1 MRFCPFCAQEN
12 TDDARECGQCGK
24 RLPAPR
30 PAPHRTPLPP
40 PSQRPKV
47 EPRPAPRSRPL
58 EALARGELDPV
69 GSSSASAA
77 PVEEALAVDT
87 APNVK
92 LPPAAV
98 DASAGDGDTAP
109 AVKLPAPRAHDPR
122 PAKHD
127 DSLAPPTT
135 PGPPRPTASAPT
147 GTLLGLS
154 PVVAPTPPPQPATPV
169 RVPGPEDSQRR
180 QTRPLQVNNG
190 TLPKPEPAASSPT
203 PPSRDGTPRRPSL
216 FTQSV
221 VDPSAAPPDSDE
233 ILTTPNPR
241 IGPDSL
247 TLERPVERPVRRTPP
262 PAAIPPAAGPPS
274 ISTEPTPLPP
284 PIVPAPPRPRRD
296 SVPSPPTPTP
306 PPVERA
312 AAPSSA
318 PSILDDAVAALAP
331 PTSSSPGTSAA
342 ALPPTPAIPTLAVPP
357 MPPAPSDPTVLS
369 SVKYLWPLA
378 RAVWARKKAQKTI
391 RELLHGDQR
400 LLDQVLREL
409 GRTARQENPD
419 LPGLADEM
427 RRVRAEEER
436 RAKADADILE
446 AQRKTDEER
455 DRWAEDEATRKA
467 DLARREAELRALED
481 ELKDKGAERR
491 RHQDDRNRF
500 DAQIRALEK
509 KAAQADARAA
519 KAETTPPEKGGGPNT
534 AANCRM
540 EAEAARKEATSLI
553 TPRDDARARAEALDG
568 PISELTQKIL
578 DAKAALAEKR
588 RELAEAQAEHKKVLA
603 ELEAERKRAEAERE
617 GAEREMSQRFVAAG
631 TLLNLDR
638 VDHPAFAPLYARI
651 DELKSGVAAREAA
664 IVRLETER
672 RTFDRAAVQKGLIT
686 LGVAGGSLVLVLIVL
701 IVVFA
706 R

>member
-24 RLPAPR
+24 RLPATR
-30 PAPHRTPLPP
+30 PAPQRTPLPP
-40 PSQRPKV
+40 PAQRPKV

-58 EALARGELDPV
+58 ESLARPATDELAGAKAPP
-69 GSSSASAA
+69 APAA
-77 PVEEALAVDT
+77 PLEEALPVDT

-92 LPPAAV
+92 LPPV
-98 DASAGDGDTAP
+98 PGDAQDGDGDTAP
-109 AVKLPAPRAHDPR
+109 AVKLPPPR
-122 PAKHD
+122 PNDARPAAHD
-127 DSLAPPTT
+127 DSLAPPTV

-154 PVVAPTPPPQPATPV
+154 PVVAPTPQPPPPV

-180 QTRPLQVNNG
+180 QTKPLQVNNG
-190 TLPKPEPAASSPT
+190 TLPKPEPSAAPST

-221 VDPSAAPPDSDE
+221 VDEPQPVAATATPDSDE

-241 IGPDSL
+241 VGPDSL
-247 TLERPVERPVRRTPP
+247 VQPTVERPARRTPP
-262 PAAIPPAAGPPS
+262 PPVS
-274 ISTEPTPLPP
+274 MEPTPLPP
-284 PIVPAPPRPRRD
+284 PIVPPPPRPRRD
-296 SVPSPPTPTP
+296 SAPRPAPTSPPVDDAPALLDDAG
-306 PPVERA
+306 A
-312 AAPSSA
+312 ALVPPSSA
-318 PSILDDAVAALAP
+318 
-331 PTSSSPGTSAA
+331 SSSA

-357 MPPAPSDPTVLS
+357 MPPAPSDPTVMS

-409 GRTARQENPD
+409 GRAARQENPD

-427 RRVRAEEER
+427 RRVKAEEER

-446 AQRKTDEER
+446 AQRKSDEER
-455 DRWAEDEATRKA
+455 DRWAADEAGRKA
-467 DLARREAELRALED
+467 DLTRREAELRALED

-491 RHQDDRNRF
+491 RHQDERSRF

-519 KAETTPPEKGGGPNT
+519 KAEITPPEKGGGPNT
-534 AANCRM
+534 AANARM
-540 EAEAARKEATSLI
+540 EADAARKEATSLI

-568 PISELTQKIL
+568 PISELTQKVL

-588 RELAEAQAEHKKVLA
+588 RELAEAQAANKKALA
-603 ELEAERKRAEAERE
+603 DLDAERKRAEGERE

-638 VDHPAFAPLYARI
+638 VEHPAFAPLYARI

-672 RTFDRAAVQKGLIT
+672 RTFDRAAAQKGLIT
-686 LGVAGGSLVLVLIVL
+686 LGVAGGSLILVLIVL
-701 IVVFA
+701 VVVFA